1 MDSMDDD
8 AVDKVVT
15 ISLAA
20 ALGAI
25 LVSALVIPVFNDM
38 LTGLTD
44 AAYGGIDNLDTVKTL
59 LGIVLIIVVV
69 AFIIAIVRGGLRT
82 NR

>member
-1 MDSMDDD
+1 MDDD

-15 ISLAA
+15 ISIAA

-25 LVSALVIPVFNDM
+25 LVASLVIPVFNNM
-38 LTGLTD
+38 LGGLTAEAFPNIAD
-44 AAYGGIDNLDTVKTL
+44 LGTITSL
-59 LGIVLIIVVV
+59 LGVVLIIVIVGFVV
-69 AFIIAIVRGGLRT
+69 AIVRGGLRS

>member
-1 MDSMDDD
+1 MDDD

-38 LTGLTD
+38 LAGLTSD
-44 AAYGGIDNLDTVKTL
+44 AYGGIENLDTVKTL

-69 AFIIAIVRGGLRT
+69 AFIIAIVRGGLRN

>member
-1 MDSMDDD
+1 MDDD

-38 LTGLTD
+38 LVGLKSTTYTG
-44 AAYGGIDNLDTVKTL
+44 IENLDTVKTL
-59 LGIVLIIVVV
+59 LGLVLIIVVV
-69 AFIIAIVRGGLRT
+69 AFIIAIVRGGLRN

>member
-1 MDSMDDD
+1 MFHMDDD

-15 ISLAA
+15 ISVAA

-38 LTGLTD
+38 LLGLTSET
-44 AAYGGIDNLDTVKTL
+44 YRGIENLDTVKTL
-59 LGIVLIIVVV
+59 LGIVLIVIVV
-69 AFIIAIVRGGLRT
+69 AFIIAIVRGGLKN